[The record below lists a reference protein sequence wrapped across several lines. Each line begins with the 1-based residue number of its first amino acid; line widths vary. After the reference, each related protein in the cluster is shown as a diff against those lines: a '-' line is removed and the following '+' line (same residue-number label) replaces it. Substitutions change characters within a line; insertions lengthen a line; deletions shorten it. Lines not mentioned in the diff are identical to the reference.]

1 MKRLLKK
8 LNLHYSLKDYKFS
21 LVILVLILSV
31 FGVFMV
37 RSARPD
43 FMNNQI
49 MGVILGLAAMAVISL
64 IDYKWILNLYW
75 PLYAVNLILLAA
87 IWIPGLGV
95 NVNGATRWLNLGF
108 IQFQPSDM
116 TKILMILFFARFLS
130 DREQNINTPKVILQA
145 VGLIAPS
152 LLMIHEQPNLSTTIC
167 IAALFCV
174 LLFLAGLSYK
184 FVGAVLAVTVP
195 LAALFLFI
203 AVQPNQPILQDYQQ
217 ERILAWL
224 EPEKYADD
232 ESYQQLNSVMAIGS
246 GQLSGKGYNND
257 ETNSVKNGNFVL
269 EPQTDFIFAI
279 IGEELGF
286 VGCCAVIFLILL
298 IVVDCILIGLKAKD
312 TGGRII
318 CGGMAA
324 LIGIQSFCIA
334 YRGILS
340 KHDLYAT
347 ETTGMLVESVT
358 NLSIHKFLPGHV
370 GGKQQLGSQIEHNNI
385 DLLIFFRDPLTPR
398 SHEPDVNDIVK
409 LCDIYNIPIATN
421 IATAEALILALDRG
435 DLDWREMY
443 K

>member
-8 LNLHYSLKDYKFS
+8 INLHYSLKDYKFS

-324 LIGIQSFCIA
+324 LIGIQSFIN
-334 YRGILS
+334 IS
-340 KHDLYAT
+340 VAT
-347 ETTGMLVESVT
+347 
-358 NLSIHKFLPGHV
+358 
-370 GGKQQLGSQIEHNNI
+370 
-385 DLLIFFRDPLTPR
+385 
-398 SHEPDVNDIVK
+398 
-409 LCDIYNIPIATN
+409 
-421 IATAEALILALDRG
+421 LILPNTGLSLPFVSYG
-435 DLDWREMY
+435 LTSVVCFFMGIGFVLNVGLQPSKY
-443 K
+443 Q

>member
-298 IVVDCILIGLKAKD
+298 IAVDCILIGLKAKD

-324 LIGIQSFCIA
+324 LIGIQSFIN
-334 YRGILS
+334 IS
-340 KHDLYAT
+340 VAT
-347 ETTGMLVESVT
+347 
-358 NLSIHKFLPGHV
+358 
-370 GGKQQLGSQIEHNNI
+370 
-385 DLLIFFRDPLTPR
+385 
-398 SHEPDVNDIVK
+398 
-409 LCDIYNIPIATN
+409 
-421 IATAEALILALDRG
+421 LILPNTGLSLPFVSYG
-435 DLDWREMY
+435 LTSVVCFFMGIGFVLNVGLQPNKY
-443 K
+443 Q

>member
-116 TKILMILFFARFLS
+116 TKILMVLFFARFLS

-324 LIGIQSFCIA
+324 LIGIQSFIN
-334 YRGILS
+334 IS
-340 KHDLYAT
+340 VAT
-347 ETTGMLVESVT
+347 
-358 NLSIHKFLPGHV
+358 
-370 GGKQQLGSQIEHNNI
+370 
-385 DLLIFFRDPLTPR
+385 
-398 SHEPDVNDIVK
+398 
-409 LCDIYNIPIATN
+409 
-421 IATAEALILALDRG
+421 LILPNTGLSLPFVSYG
-435 DLDWREMY
+435 LTSVVCFFMGIGFVLNVGLQPNKY
-443 K
+443 Q

>member
-152 LLMIHEQPNLSTTIC
+152 LLMIHEQPNPSTTIC

-324 LIGIQSFCIA
+324 LIGIQSFIN
-334 YRGILS
+334 IS
-340 KHDLYAT
+340 VAT
-347 ETTGMLVESVT
+347 
-358 NLSIHKFLPGHV
+358 
-370 GGKQQLGSQIEHNNI
+370 
-385 DLLIFFRDPLTPR
+385 
-398 SHEPDVNDIVK
+398 
-409 LCDIYNIPIATN
+409 
-421 IATAEALILALDRG
+421 LILPNTGLSLPFVSYG
-435 DLDWREMY
+435 LTSVVCFFMGIGFVLNVGLQPNKY
-443 K
+443 Q